1 MDHRPRFAT
10 LVARLTEG
18 AAPCLASLAGQ
29 RGFSEEDIFLA
40 NGTDWAETLNRAW
53 QAAIATERDYDAFV
67 WMDEKLVLD
76 HGALD
81 RLLADAAMVADPH
94 EPLVMAGAILSA
106 MRDRTV
112 GGAFVQRDPASPLAL
127 DLLRADRVPQMAAG
141 VSGEAVL
148 VTRAAHAELGMLN
161 ADLPGPRAAMDYGL
175 RAYEVG
181 VPVMLAG
188 EPVGIVEPEREAI
201 AWSEDPAMASLHAP
215 GLLARLR
222 GAIGL

>member
-29 RGFSEEDIFLA
+29 RGFSEEDIFLS

-81 RLLADAAMVADPH
+81 RLLAEA
-94 EPLVMAGAILSA
+94 
-106 MRDRTV
+106 
-112 GGAFVQRDPASPLAL
+112 
-127 DLLRADRVPQMAAG
+127 RA
-141 VSGEAVL
+141 
-148 VTRAAHAELGMLN
+148 
-161 ADLPGPRAAMDYGL
+161 
-175 RAYEVG
+175 
-181 VPVMLAG
+181 
-188 EPVGIVEPEREAI
+188 
-201 AWSEDPAMASLHAP
+201 
-215 GLLARLR
+215 
-222 GAIGL
+222 